1 MKYSE
6 DIMDSKAT
14 YQGRIAEL
22 PSSSE
27 LELLLSHRS
36 FSILNVFTRTG
47 ERKKTKKNTRP
58 IFSPG
63 KEKWWN
69 RLVGEKWQRSLYGR
83 ATFPPPSA
91 KQSKAGEG
99 WDGSQLSLLAKKK
112 KKLTEYTL
120 WWIFHK
126 APAVERISDSPRWL
140 LQIRLKTLH
149 KYEWR
154 RALSVFV
161 WMYISCVVML
171 AEEELIQEH
180 EEPGFWHEKTLMS
193 LIIKGR
199 YLWR

>member
-112 KKLTEYTL
+112 KNWQNTPCDEYFTRL
-120 WWIFHK
+120 QQWRGS
-126 APAVERISDSPRWL
+126 PTVQDGCCRSD
-140 LQIRLKTLH
+140 
-149 KYEWR
+149 WR
-154 RALSVFV
+154 RCINMSGAELWVCLFGC
-161 WMYISCVVML
+161 IS
-171 AEEELIQEH
+171 AA
-180 EEPGFWHEKTLMS
+180 
-193 LIIKGR
+193 
-199 YLWR
+199 